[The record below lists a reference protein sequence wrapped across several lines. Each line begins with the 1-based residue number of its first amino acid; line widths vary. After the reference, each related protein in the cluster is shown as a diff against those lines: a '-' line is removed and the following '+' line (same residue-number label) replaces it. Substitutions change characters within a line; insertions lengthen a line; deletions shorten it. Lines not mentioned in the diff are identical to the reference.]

1 MFKKMFQYLLP
12 VLLILSIAACTE
24 QPAAKLSEEQFVN
37 LYADILII
45 RELRVAPDVKTAR
58 IADLLARNS
67 VTMED
72 IKFKKAEF
80 DQKPEEWVNI
90 LQKVRTRIEEL
101 NKEATKPRQTRPVN
115 TK

>member
-1 MFKKMFQYLLP
+1 MYKKMFQYIMPIL
-12 VLLILSIAACTE
+12 VILSMISCAG
-24 QPAAKLSEEQFVN
+24 QPAPSMSDDQFVT

-45 RELRVAPDVKTAR
+45 RELRVAPDIKKAR
-58 IADLLARNS
+58 IADVLARNS

-72 IKFKKAEF
+72 IKAKKAEL
-80 DQKPEEWVNI
+80 DQKPEEWVTI

-101 NKEATKPRQTRPVN
+101 NKEVNKPRQTRPVP